1 MLSVSR
7 HVGYELGCGAPKKS
21 RERGTEEGG
30 VNAWEAAGCSG
41 VNAVEFFASQLDA
54 SE

>member
-1 MLSVSR
+1 MNWDV
-7 HVGYELGCGAPKKS
+7 VPQKS
-21 RERGTEEGG
+21 PERGTEEGG
-30 VNAWEAAGCSG
+30 MNAWEAAGCSG